1 MTVKELIAELQEIDK
16 KYHDS
21 EVVIY
26 DTGSADVHYISQVD
40 DEPNWPNEDEDDD
53 YDQDIY
59 INI

>member
-1 MTVKELIAELQEIDK
+1 MTVKELIEELQEIDK

-26 DTGSADVHYISQVD
+26 NTGSADEHYIQSVD